1 MQAINY
7 YEAALKTGGQSFLR
21 HDLAELLIKLRQL
34 DKAEKILKIALD
46 GESGQGMDLFFC
58 KCVLQILKVAVCSH
72 CSKLETDKKWV
83 KKNCVH
89 TA

>member
-1 MQAINY
+1 MHEVFEMKSYCLQAINY

-46 GESGQGMDLFFC
+46 GESGQGRELIFC
-58 KCVLQILKVAVCSH
+58 KYFLQ
-72 CSKLETDKKWV
+72 TF
-83 KKNCVH
+83 
-89 TA
+89 

>member
-1 MQAINY
+1 MNCWRQRVNCLQAINY

-58 KCVLQILKVAVCSH
+58 KCVLQTFISSGVFTLA
-72 CSKLETDKKWV
+72 DKKMG
-83 KKNCVH
+83 
-89 TA
+89 